1 MNPKIVELEELS
13 DRSEKLRAAGKKIV
27 ATNGCFDLLHVGHVR
42 YLQAARALG
51 DVLAVGLNGDRSVR
65 ELKGTGRPLRT
76 ENDRAEILAALQCV
90 DLVTVF
96 PQIRA
101 TQFLAAVRPAVYA
114 KGADYT
120 PETLNEEERSILTK
134 TGAEIRLIPFEA
146 GYSTSRLIEEICK
159 TRSSIAREFGVPNA
173 FLPPGRFRTRL
184 EPEAEDQLVKM
195 LRDAGVELVA
205 LAGFMRVL
213 HEPMLNAFPRRVINI
228 HPSLLPKFPGLEAWK
243 QALAA
248 GEKVTGC
255 TVHYVDEKI
264 DHGRIVAQREATILP
279 NDTPESLHSRIQI
292 LEHELYPAV
301 IAELCERYREANL

>member
-1 MNPKIVELEELS
+1 MQTQLSFIKKNMNCKILDMEELAA
-13 DRSEKLRAAGKKIV
+13 RAKELRAAGKKLV

-120 PETLNEEERSILTK
+120 PET
-134 TGAEIRLIPFEA
+134 
-146 GYSTSRLIEEICK
+146 
-159 TRSSIAREFGVPNA
+159 
-173 FLPPGRFRTRL
+173 
-184 EPEAEDQLVKM
+184 
-195 LRDAGVELVA
+195 
-205 LAGFMRVL
+205 
-213 HEPMLNAFPRRVINI
+213 
-228 HPSLLPKFPGLEAWK
+228 
-243 QALAA
+243 
-248 GEKVTGC
+248 
-255 TVHYVDEKI
+255 
-264 DHGRIVAQREATILP
+264 
-279 NDTPESLHSRIQI
+279 
-292 LEHELYPAV
+292 
-301 IAELCERYREANL
+301 